1 MRPPESQSGPVPIA
15 SEPVAFSYL
24 STLPSHPTNPTQGSP
39 GLSQAVIHLIRR
51 HFQLAAKAAQDLMWD
66 WDLVTGEL
74 VWAGTTEA
82 YFQLSP
88 DRLAELKTS
97 PYQLWA
103 ERVHPDDVGAAEA
116 AARAAIAAGAESWQH
131 EYRFRRADGSYADIL
146 ERAFIARD
154 EGGTP
159 RRAVGAM
166 EDVTAR
172 KTAERAATRLAAIVS
187 ASDDAIVAKTLE
199 GVVTGWNPAAERVF
213 GYSEQE
219 MLGQSIFVLIPP
231 ELHDSERDILD
242 RLRRGERVD
251 FADTVR
257 IRKDGTPI
265 NIALTVSPVWDA
277 SGAVVGASS
286 IKRDITQRKRAEAEL
301 ARREERYRA
310 LVAATTSVEWL
321 ATPEGHFLSE
331 QSSWRRYTGQT
342 AGDQAGL
349 GWIEAIHPED
359 RQSFRDAWRQALER
373 HILWETRARLWSE
386 QHGGYRHVVLRAVPN
401 IAPDGTVLEWIGAVS
416 DVEDRWLAEERLR
429 LADRMEAVGR
439 LAGGIAHEA
448 NNQMTVVLG
457 AAEFLGRS
465 IKEESARVDLEHIR
479 RAARRTAAITQQLLA
494 FSRRQVL
501 QPQALDLNAV
511 VTALEPILQRA
522 LGEISQVK
530 VRLAEDLHAV
540 RADPGQLDQILL
552 NLALNA
558 RDAMPDGGT
567 LNIETV
573 NVTVDEHH
581 ATAKTVE
588 PVAPGD
594 YVALVVTDTG
604 KGMDRET
611 VEHVFEPFFT
621 TKPVGEGTGLG
632 LATVYGIVKQSGGFV
647 SVFSE
652 PGHGTAF
659 RIYLPVAQRVSP
671 DKGAGAPHL
680 AGGGHETVLVAE
692 DEPAVRAILARALR
706 EYGYTVLEARDG
718 AQALEVAERAPAPP
732 DMVIADVVMPGMAGK
747 PLAEEVERRWPGT
760 PVLFTSGYTG
770 VDAVSRGMLGEG
782 HDLLQKPIEPDA
794 LAQHVRR
801 VLDARKAEIGR

>member
-1 MRPPESQSGPVPIA
+1 
-15 SEPVAFSYL
+15 
-24 STLPSHPTNPTQGSP
+24 
-39 GLSQAVIHLIRR
+39 LIRQ

-66 WDLVTGEL
+66 WDLVSGEL
-74 VWAGTTEA
+74 VWAGTTQA

-88 DRLAELKTS
+88 ERVADLKTS
-97 PYQLWA
+97 SYQLWA
-103 ERVHPDDVGAAEA
+103 ERVHPDDLGAAEA
-116 AARAAIAAGAESWQH
+116 DARAAIASGAESWQH

-154 EGGTP
+154 ESGRP
-159 RRAVGAM
+159 RRALGAM

-172 KTAERAATRLAAIVS
+172 KAAERAATRLAAIVA

-213 GYSEQE
+213 GYSEEE

-242 RLRRGERVD
+242 RIRRGERVD

-257 IRKDGTPI
+257 IRKDGTRI
-265 NIALTVSPVWDA
+265 NIALTVWPVWNS
-277 SGAVVGASS
+277 SGVVVGASS
-286 IKRDITQRKRAEAEL
+286 IKRDITERKRAEAEL

-321 ATPEGHFLSE
+321 ATPEGHFMGE
-331 QSSWRRYTGQT
+331 QSSWRQYTGQT

-349 GWIEAIHPED
+349 GWTEAIHPED
-359 RQSFRDAWRQALER
+359 RESFRTGWRQARER
-373 HILWETRARLWSE
+373 RTLWETRARLWSE
-386 QHGGYRHVVLRAVPN
+386 QHRGYRHVMLRAVPN
-401 IAPDGTVLEWIGAVS
+401 IAPDGTVLEWIGAVT
-416 DVEDRWLAEERLR
+416 DIEDRWLAEERLR
-429 LADRMEAVGR
+429 FADRMESVGR

-448 NNQMTVVLG
+448 NNQMTVILG
-457 AAEFLGRS
+457 SAEFLSRS
-465 IKEESARVDLEHIR
+465 LKEEPARGDLEHIR

-494 FSRRQVL
+494 FSRRQIL
-501 QPQALDLNAV
+501 QPQVLDLNAV
-511 VTALEPILQRA
+511 VAALEPILERA

-540 RADPGQLDQILL
+540 RADPGQLDQVLL

-558 RDAMPDGGT
+558 RDAMPEGGT
-567 LNIETV
+567 LTIETV

-581 ATAKTVE
+581 TTARTVE
-588 PVAPGD
+588 PTMPGD

-604 KGMDRET
+604 MGMDRET
-611 VEHVFEPFFT
+611 MEHLFEPFFT

-659 RIYLPVAQRVSP
+659 RIYLPVAGRVRERE
-671 DKGAGAPHL
+671 GAGATGL

-718 AQALEVAERAPAPP
+718 AQALEVAERGPAPP

-747 PLAEEVERRWPGT
+747 PLADEVERRWPGT

-770 VDAVSRGMLGEG
+770 ADAVSRGMLREG
-782 HDLLQKPIEPDA
+782 RDFLQKPIEPDA

-801 VLDARKAEIGR
+801 ILDARRAEIGR